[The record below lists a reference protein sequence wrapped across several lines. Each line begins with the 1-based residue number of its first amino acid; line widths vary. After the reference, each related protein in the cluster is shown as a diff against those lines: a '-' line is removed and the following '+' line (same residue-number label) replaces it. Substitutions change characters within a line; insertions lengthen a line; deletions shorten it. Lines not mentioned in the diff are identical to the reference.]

1 MSDRKNKPDAGDYA
15 EAGQQVASTASSSSK
30 LARRLAKKLLLTPI
44 ELGLTGVE
52 VASLTG
58 IDPFGG
64 PNSAEAKRSRAARAK
79 AAAEVEAMAT
89 DPNVTQ
95 AERFIK
101 GLADPAKTG
110 YGIYKGVQRMR
121 QNMADRD
128 KSRDAYSELLD
139 RGASEEMRKARGAIK
154 RAKETNKQSATAAEK
169 SKRALLRWA
178 AERDTEE

>member
-30 LARRLAKKLLLTPI
+30 LARKLAKKLSLAPI

-52 VASLTG
+52 ILSLLSKG
-58 IDPFGG
+58 KKG
-64 PNSAEAKRSRAARAK
+64 SKEWERAEAARAK

-154 RAKETNKQSATAAEK
+154 RAKETNKQSSTAAEK